1 VSSTPTCLL
10 YHLIIATKDREPK
23 IAVAWRE
30 RLHEHLAGI
39 ARGLGAASQG
49 VGGVADHVHLI
60 VSLKPSHCLDDF
72 MRELKKASSSWVVDQ
87 VGEKGF
93 RWQEGYAAFTINS
106 TAREVLHN
114 YLAREEEHH
123 RKKTFREELMDL
135 LKKAG
140 LEYHERYLD

>member
-1 VSSTPTCLL
+1 
-10 YHLIIATKDREPK
+10 
-23 IAVAWRE
+23 
-30 RLHEHLAGI
+30 
-39 ARGLGAASQG
+39 
-49 VGGVADHVHLI
+49 
-60 VSLKPSHCLDDF
+60 